1 MKNFEYGFFS
11 RLWRIFLYISW
22 WFGCF
27 WNVWMFFLLIIFFF
41 FRLFIMVNGLN
52 FWYNSFK
59 EFWIISLCFFF
70 CGIIF
75 EECFWWLKFFCGVR
89 FGVIILMWLGCFFF
103 MGFVIIGLILF
114 VFWIIF
120 FFFFK
125 ILLLLFV
132 VFGGIFLWMGVMWVV
147 GIFVLLCDWEFWYVC
162 DIIKEF
168 WFDFGFII
176 VEFCGVLI
184 DDEWNRNIFGGFG
197 GGFKLWFFCVFLVLV
212 LILDMFV
219 IGMLLFFRFDFSFLS
234 FFCFWLFWCKWIF
247 C

>member
-1 MKNFEYGFFS
+1 MFFFLWNYFWRVFLVVEIFLWCKVWGDYFDVIGLFFFYGFCN
-11 RLWRIFLYISW
+11 Y
-22 WFGCF
+22 WFD
-27 WNVWMFFLLIIFFF
+27 
-41 FRLFIMVNGLN
+41 FICILN
-52 FWYNSFK
+52 N
-59 EFWIISLCFFF
+59 
-70 CGIIF
+70 
-75 EECFWWLKFFCGVR
+75 
-89 FGVIILMWLGCFFF
+89 
-103 MGFVIIGLILF
+103 
-114 VFWIIF
+114 F

-212 LILDMFV
+212 LILDMFL